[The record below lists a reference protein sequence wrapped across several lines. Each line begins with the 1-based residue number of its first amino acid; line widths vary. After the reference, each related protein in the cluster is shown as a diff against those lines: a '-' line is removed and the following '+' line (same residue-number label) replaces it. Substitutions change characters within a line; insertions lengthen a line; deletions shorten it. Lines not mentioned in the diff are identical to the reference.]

1 MTLCKYPCCQRSVY
15 KDANRIYDYCGRTHA
30 QEHQRM
36 QKQQQQ
42 GGKANSITASE
53 DYIHNNGDRN
63 TEEEEEARFE
73 KELRLAIAES
83 FKLEK
88 RKREIAADEELARK
102 LQLEEEEVGHHRT
115 TTQRHPTNRSW
126 ICSLCTFENLKKDS
140 MCDMCG
146 TPTSIA
152 STSST
157 RTTSSVPSLRPTPTN
172 SSSPATSGEDY
183 HLQLQELEE
192 YWNAKEESLIVASKI
207 WTCLT
212 CHTTNRRD
220 VLECSQCLEPKDAST
235 NAVEETLWP
244 CTQCTF
250 DNSYADSIC
259 FMCGHKIPH
268 NLRHLLNHNRP
279 SECGMPG
286 CCKSPSH
293 YGFCSQSHFDLAL
306 EKNII
311 PPCERGVEAVL
322 VGATGDYSIHLLR
335 SKHPKHGSVK
345 RQFVDSWKKTTDGYP
360 RVERIYWIRMRPEIL
375 ETFDLM
381 KQQIGSNVQRL
392 FHGTSQSSNCY
403 FGTNPLKPPCND
415 KKCRV
420 CSIIR
425 TSFNL
430 IHVKRGEGGKAWA
443 HQTQQLRY
451 GVSVLVFFSSF
462 LCSFVCFHVFTYNI
476 YYIYNYIF

>member
-1 MTLCKYPCCQRSVY
+1 MALCKYPCCNRRVY
-15 KDANRIYDYCGRTHA
+15 EDATRTYDYCGRTHA
-30 QEHQRM
+30 QEHKRM
-36 QKQQQQ
+36 QQEGNTSGTTSKDC
-42 GGKANSITASE
+42 T
-53 DYIHNNGDRN
+53 HNGDRN
-63 TEEEEEARFE
+63 HEDENTRFE
-73 KELRLAIAES
+73 QDLRLAIAES

-88 RKREIAADEELARK
+88 RKRQIATDEELARK
-102 LQLEEEEVGHHRT
+102 LQLEEEEAGHHRT
-115 TTQRHPTNRSW
+115 TTQRHPKNSNW
-126 ICSLCTFENLKKDS
+126 ICSWCSFANLTNDS
-140 MCDMCG
+140 MCDMCAMPITT
-146 TPTSIA
+146 TPN
-152 STSST
+152 SST
-157 RTTSSVPSLRPTPTN
+157 T
-172 SSSPATSGEDY
+172 ATRGDDEY
-183 HLQLQELEE
+183 HLQLQELEA

-212 CHTTNRRD
+212 CHTTNQRD
-220 VLECSQCLEPKDAST
+220 VLECSQCLEPKDASK
-235 NAVEETLWP
+235 NVEEKLWP
-244 CTQCTF
+244 CTTCTF

-259 FMCGHKIPH
+259 FMCGHKIPD

-286 CCKSPSH
+286 CCKSPSY
-293 YGFCSQSHFDLAL
+293 YGFCSQSHFDFAL

-381 KQQIGSNVQRL
+381 KQQIGNNVQRL

-415 KKCRV
+415 NKCRV

-451 GVSVLVFFSSF
+451 GVRVLVFPLRLSVC
-462 LCSFVCFHVFTYNI
+462 LFVCLFC
-476 YYIYNYIF
+476 